1 MKILIVEDNALT
13 RSMMQALLKRLKHEI
28 VGEAADGEAAL
39 KAFTD
44 LRPEA
49 VFLDIILPKKSGV
62 DVLLHIKKTDP
73 GVKVVVVTA
82 VIQRD
87 LDRKLLDQGADAII
101 HKPFSF
107 EEFNEVL
114 SGFA

>member
-1 MKILIVEDNALT
+1 MVC
-13 RSMMQALLKRLKHEI
+13 
-28 VGEAADGEAAL
+28 
-39 KAFTD
+39 
-44 LRPEA
+44 
-49 VFLDIILPKKSGV
+49 
-62 DVLLHIKKTDP
+62 
-73 GVKVVVVTA
+73 VVTA

>member
-13 RSMMQALLKRLKHEI
+13 RSMMQALLKRLKHDV
-28 VGEAADGEAAL
+28 VGEAADGEAAI

-49 VFLDIILPKKSGV
+49 VFLDIILPRKSGME
-62 DVLLHIKKTDP
+62 VLCSIKKLDP
-73 GVKVVVVTA
+73 AVKIVVVTA
-82 VIQRD
+82 VIQKD
-87 LDRKLLDQGADAII
+87 LDKKLLDRGADAII

-107 EEFNEVL
+107 EEFNDVL
-114 SGFA
+114 ARLT